1 MGLPQ
6 KVFYSV
12 SEVSVR
18 WECSLADIAGWASV
32 GYFDIVTVSPSIT
45 LNVSQGTGAQRVE
58 GFVRV
63 AVTDVL
69 PILRG
74 LEKAAKKVR
83 LSRIRPLDDEAWVFL
98 EDLPTGKWLKV
109 QREDLLIM
117 ADQVRAFEA
126 DHDLL
131 RRPAAHIGS
140 SPRYDWESMYISQI
154 VRVFEQ
160 GLPDTQSEWIGEVQ
174 DWFAETSEDGQIP
187 DERTV
192 RRRLS
197 PIWKALKT

>member
-6 KVFYSV
+6 RVFYSV
-12 SEVSVR
+12 SEVAAR

-32 GYFDIVTVSPSIT
+32 GYFDIVTVVPSIT
-45 LNVSQGTGAQRVE
+45 LGEAQRIE

-74 LEKAAKKVR
+74 LGKAAKKVR
-83 LSRIRPLDDEAWVFL
+83 LSRIRPWDDEAWVFL
-98 EDLPTGKWLKV
+98 EDLPAGKGLKA

-126 DHDLL
+126 EHDLL

-174 DWFAETSEDGQIP
+174 DWFAETSDGGQIP
-187 DERTV
+187 DERTI

>member
-1 MGLPQ
+1 
-6 KVFYSV
+6 VN
-12 SEVSVR
+12 EVAAR

-32 GYFDIVTVSPSIT
+32 GYFDIVTVVPSIT
-45 LNVSQGTGAQRVE
+45 IGDAQRIE

-74 LEKAAKKVR
+74 YGKAAKKVR
-83 LSRIRPLDDEAWVFL
+83 LSRIRPWDDETWVFL
-98 EDLPTGKWLKV
+98 EDLPVGKGLKA

-126 DHDLL
+126 EHDLL

-187 DERTV
+187 DERTI

>member
-12 SEVSVR
+12 NEVAAR

-32 GYFDIVTVSPSIT
+32 GYFDIVTVMSSKKAGGDPR
-45 LNVSQGTGAQRVE
+45 LE
-58 GFVRV
+58 GFVCV

-74 LEKAAKKVR
+74 YGKAAKKADLGRMRPITEEEWVILNEQDCKVR
-83 LSRIRPLDDEAWVFL
+83 L
-98 EDLPTGKWLKV
+98 
-109 QREDLLIM
+109 EDLLIM

-126 DHDLL
+126 EHDLL

-174 DWFAETSEDGQIP
+174 DWFAETSDDGQIP

-197 PIWKALKT
+197 PIWKALKA

>member
-6 KVFYSV
+6 RVFYSV
-12 SEVSVR
+12 SEVAER

-32 GYFDIVTVSPSIT
+32 GYFDIVTVVPSIT
-45 LNVSQGTGAQRVE
+45 IGDARRIE

-74 LEKAAKKVR
+74 YGKAAKKVR
-83 LSRIRPLDDEAWVFL
+83 LSRIRPWEDETWVFL
-98 EDLPTGKWLKV
+98 DDLPAGKGLKV

-126 DHDLL
+126 EHDLL

-174 DWFAETSEDGQIP
+174 DWFAETCEDGQIP
-187 DERTV
+187 DERTI

-197 PIWKALKT
+197 PIWKALTT

>member
-6 KVFYSV
+6 RVFYSV
-12 SEVSVR
+12 NEVAAR

-32 GYFDIVTVSPSIT
+32 GYFDIVTVVPSI
-45 LNVSQGTGAQRVE
+45 SIGDAQRIE

-74 LEKAAKKVR
+74 YGKAAKKVR
-83 LSRIRPLDDEAWVFL
+83 LSRIRPWDDETWVFL
-98 EDLPTGKWLKV
+98 EDLPAGKGLKV

-126 DHDLL
+126 EHDLL

-174 DWFAETSEDGQIP
+174 DWFAETSDDGQIP
-187 DERTV
+187 DERTI

-197 PIWKALKT
+197 PIWKALKA

>member
-32 GYFDIVTVSPSIT
+32 GYFDIVTVVPSIT
-45 LNVSQGTGAQRVE
+45 LDGTRRIE

-74 LEKAAKKVR
+74 YGKAAKKVR
-83 LSRIRPLDDEAWVFL
+83 LSRVRPWNDEVWVFL
-98 EDLPTGKWLKV
+98 EDPPAGKGLKV

-126 DHDLL
+126 EHDLL

-174 DWFAETSEDGQIP
+174 DWFAETSDDGQIP
-187 DERTV
+187 DERTI

>member
-6 KVFYSV
+6 RVFYSV
-12 SEVSVR
+12 NEASVR

-32 GYFDIVTVSPSIT
+32 GYFDIVTVVPSIT
-45 LNVSQGTGAQRVE
+45 IGDARRIE

-74 LEKAAKKVR
+74 YGKAAKKVR
-83 LSRIRPLDDEAWVFL
+83 LSRIRPWEDETWVFL
-98 EDLPTGKWLKV
+98 DDLPAGKGLKV

-126 DHDLL
+126 EHDLL

-187 DERTV
+187 DERTI

>member
-6 KVFYSV
+6 RIFYSV
-12 SEVSVR
+12 NEVAAR
-18 WECSLADIAGWASV
+18 WECSQADIAGWASV
-32 GYFDIVTVSPSIT
+32 GYFDIVTVVPSI
-45 LNVSQGTGAQRVE
+45 SIGDAQRIE

-74 LEKAAKKVR
+74 YGKAAKKVR
-83 LSRIRPLDDEAWVFL
+83 LSRIRPWDDETWVFL
-98 EDLPTGKWLKV
+98 EDLPAGKGLKV

-126 DHDLL
+126 EHDLL

-174 DWFAETSEDGQIP
+174 DWFAETSDDGQIP
-187 DERTV
+187 DERTI

>member
-6 KVFYSV
+6 RVFYSV
-12 SEVSVR
+12 NEVAAR

-32 GYFDIVTVSPSIT
+32 GYFDIVTVMSAKKA
-45 LNVSQGTGAQRVE
+45 GGDQRLE
-58 GFVRV
+58 GFVCV
-63 AVTDVL
+63 AVTNVL
-69 PILRG
+69 PLLRG
-74 LEKAAKKVR
+74 YGKGTKKADLGRMRPIAEEEWVILNEHDCKVR
-83 LSRIRPLDDEAWVFL
+83 L
-98 EDLPTGKWLKV
+98 
-109 QREDLLIM
+109 EDLLIM
-117 ADQVRAFEA
+117 ADQVRAFEVE
-126 DHDLL
+126 HDLL

-160 GLPDTQSEWIGEVQ
+160 GLPDTQAEWIGEVQ
-174 DWFAETSEDGQIP
+174 DWFAETSDDGQIP

-197 PIWKALKT
+197 PIWKALKA

>member
-6 KVFYSV
+6 RVFYSV

-32 GYFDIVTVSPSIT
+32 GYFDIVTVVPSVTI
-45 LNVSQGTGAQRVE
+45 GDAQRIE

-74 LEKAAKKVR
+74 YGKAAKKVR
-83 LSRIRPLDDEAWVFL
+83 LSRIRPWDDETWVFL
-98 EDLPTGKWLKV
+98 EDLPVGKALKV

-126 DHDLL
+126 EHDLL

-187 DERTV
+187 DERTI

>member
-6 KVFYSV
+6 RVFYSA
-12 SEVSVR
+12 SEVAVR

-32 GYFDIVTVSPSIT
+32 GYFDIVTVVPPQIGGKPGEA
-45 LNVSQGTGAQRVE
+45 GTQRIE

-74 LEKAAKKVR
+74 YGKAAKKVR
-83 LSRIRPLDDEAWVFL
+83 LSRVRPWNDEAWVFL
-98 EDLPTGKWLKV
+98 EDLPAGKGLKV

-126 DHDLL
+126 EHDLL

-174 DWFAETSEDGQIP
+174 DWFAETSEDGQVP
-187 DERTV
+187 DERTI

-197 PIWKALKT
+197 PIWKALKA

>member
-6 KVFYSV
+6 RVFYSV
-12 SEVSVR
+12 NEVAVR
-18 WECSLADIAGWASV
+18 WECSLADIAGSASV
-32 GYFDIVTVSPSIT
+32 GYFDIVTVVPSI
-45 LNVSQGTGAQRVE
+45 SIGDARRIE

-74 LEKAAKKVR
+74 YGKAAKKVR
-83 LSRIRPLDDEAWVFL
+83 LSRVRPWDDETWVFL
-98 EDLPTGKWLKV
+98 EDLPAGKGLKV
-109 QREDLLIM
+109 LREDLLIM

-126 DHDLL
+126 EHDIL
-131 RRPAAHIGS
+131 RRPAARIGS

-187 DERTV
+187 DERTI

>member
-12 SEVSVR
+12 SEVAAR

-32 GYFDIVTVSPSIT
+32 GYFDIVTVVPSIT
-45 LNVSQGTGAQRVE
+45 IGGARRIE

-74 LEKAAKKVR
+74 LGKAAKKVR
-83 LSRIRPLDDEAWVFL
+83 LSRVRPWDDEAWVFL
-98 EDLPTGKWLKV
+98 EDPPVAKGLKV

-126 DHDLL
+126 EHDLL

-160 GLPDTQSEWIGEVQ
+160 GLPDTQSEWVGEVQ
-174 DWFAETSEDGQIP
+174 DWFAETSDDGQIP
-187 DERTV
+187 DERTI

>member
-6 KVFYSV
+6 RVFYSV
-12 SEVSVR
+12 NEIAAR

-32 GYFDIVTVSPSIT
+32 GYFDIVTVVPSI
-45 LNVSQGTGAQRVE
+45 SIGDAQRIE

-74 LEKAAKKVR
+74 YGKAAKKVR
-83 LSRIRPLDDEAWVFL
+83 LSRIRPWDDETWVFL
-98 EDLPTGKWLKV
+98 EDLPAGKGLKV

-126 DHDLL
+126 EHDLL

-174 DWFAETSEDGQIP
+174 DWFAETSDDGQIP
-187 DERTV
+187 DERTI

-197 PIWKALKT
+197 PIWKALKA

>member
-12 SEVSVR
+12 NEVSVR

-32 GYFDIVTVSPSIT
+32 GYFDIVTVVPSI
-45 LNVSQGTGAQRVE
+45 SIGDAQRIE

-74 LEKAAKKVR
+74 LGKAAKKVR
-83 LSRIRPLDDEAWVFL
+83 LSRVRPWDDETWVFL
-98 EDLPTGKWLKV
+98 ENLPAGKGLKV
-109 QREDLLIM
+109 QREDLLVM

-126 DHDLL
+126 EHDLL

-187 DERTV
+187 DERTI